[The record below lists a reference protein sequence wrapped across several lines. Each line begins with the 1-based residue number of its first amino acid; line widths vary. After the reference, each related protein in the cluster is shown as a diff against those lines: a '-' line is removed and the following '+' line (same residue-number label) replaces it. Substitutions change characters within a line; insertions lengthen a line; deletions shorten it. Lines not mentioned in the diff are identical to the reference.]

1 MNGLIKQGFLGAL
14 ASVIFMIALQLVAA
28 FYYGTPILDHP
39 ERVPLS
45 ILLLTLV
52 PLAVIFYDYGPLFL
66 GALTLLVI
74 TKRKV
79 FGNENV
85 FWDVFTVYTFWMI
98 FGLWIAV
105 HA

>member
-45 ILLLTLV
+45 ILLLTL
-52 PLAVIFYDYGPLFL
+52 
-66 GALTLLVI
+66 LL
-74 TKRKV
+74 
-79 FGNENV
+79 
-85 FWDVFTVYTFWMI
+85 
-98 FGLWIAV
+98 LL
-105 HA
+105 